1 MTSDFAQV
9 GCFYNFIKSHEIH
22 PTVLLAMGHP
32 MSIPTTERIIGQ
44 RVTPT
49 LSGPAPSN
57 HQPRNL
63 GEIDLT
69 EVDAPDNCD
78 CDMHID
84 LTVMSESDPDELVF
98 LCHKSTTKKK
108 RIEEEE
114 TGRREEA
121 VGRTRRK
128 SYNSVSSTRSPG
140 RESNAM
146 NNLRQVFVSSF
157 WYLRESTLI

>member
-1 MTSDFAQV
+1 
-9 GCFYNFIKSHEIH
+9 
-22 PTVLLAMGHP
+22 MGHP
-32 MSIPTTERIIGQ
+32 MSIPTSREDTERIIGQ

-57 HQPRNL
+57 HQLRNL

-69 EVDAPDNCD
+69 EVDASDNCD

-108 RIEEEE
+108 RNEEEE

-121 VGRTRRK
+121 VDRARRKRVK
-128 SYNSVSSTRSPG
+128 SYNSVSSRRSPG
-140 RESNAM
+140 RQSNAM